1 MLKRV
6 VLLHLFAHVALLRK
20 QNAKRK
26 LAFQMKNG
34 FRESA
39 IVFHSGTE
47 RCRVVLGAAE
57 QRTMFTLK
65 HEEQMK
71 FVQVDIESAQR
82 KFDETRATLE
92 KAVQEYFR
100 GVEGFAMNFRGLA
113 NNADE
118 MELDQD
124 LFNAND
130 EVAQR
135 LADLNNDERLDM
147 LACIAR
153 ALQGNVRIASQ
164 QQAKWEEFQTKKR
177 VLHETQV
184 QNEKVRKEIK
194 EAMERDASMNMDAW
208 NLDGAKVVQRLE
220 QLTQAMQML
229 MLKKSQAAKNSKSRP
244 KRSTSIHEDR
254 GRGGGDTARKQKSNS
269 KAPAQ
274 RDASKGQKPG
284 KGPNMHVDKR
294 KRATNDK
301 SRGDKKRA
309 KSAGRR

>member
-6 VLLHLFAHVALLRK
+6 VLQHLFAHVALLRK
-20 QNAKRK
+20 QNAKKK
-26 LAFQMKNG
+26 LTSQMTNG

-39 IVFHSGTE
+39 AGFHNGTE

-57 QRTMFTLK
+57 QRTLFTLK

-71 FVQVDIESAQR
+71 FVQVDIESPQR
-82 KFDETRATLE
+82 KFDETKGTLE

-100 GVEGFAMNFRGLA
+100 GVEGFTMNFRGLA
-113 NNADE
+113 NNDNE
-118 MELDQD
+118 MEKLDED
-124 LFNAND
+124 LFNAYD

-135 LADLNNDERLDM
+135 LAGLNNDERLDM
-147 LACIAR
+147 LACITR

-184 QNEKVRKEIK
+184 QNEKVRKDIK
-194 EAMERDASMNMDAW
+194 EAMERDASMNMDAL

-220 QLTQAMQML
+220 QLTQAMHML

-244 KRSTSIHEDR
+244 KRSTSIHKDR
-254 GRGGGDTARKQKSNS
+254 GRGGGATARKQKS
-269 KAPAQ
+269 
-274 RDASKGQKPG
+274 DG
-284 KGPNMHVDKR
+284 K
-294 KRATNDK
+294 TLE
-301 SRGDKKRA
+301 
-309 KSAGRR
+309 